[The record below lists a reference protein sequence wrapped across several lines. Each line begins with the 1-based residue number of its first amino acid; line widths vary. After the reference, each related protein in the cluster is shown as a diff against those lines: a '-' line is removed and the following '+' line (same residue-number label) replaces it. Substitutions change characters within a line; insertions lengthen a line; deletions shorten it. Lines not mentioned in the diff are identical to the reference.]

1 MLSDLLEEEI
11 GEEVEILEGGRRKA
25 HTTVLFPLSLQ
36 RTSPSRK
43 NKTRSPEVATAKQN
57 LIEIY
62 LGKARLP
69 E

>member
-25 HTTVLFPLSLQ
+25 HTTVLFLLSLQ
-36 RTSPSRK
+36 RTSPSHK
-43 NKTRSPEVATAKQN
+43 NKTRNPEVATAKQN

>member
-43 NKTRSPEVATAKQN
+43 NKT
-57 LIEIY
+57 
-62 LGKARLP
+62 
-69 E
+69 